1 MEEKKRKEKGRKIKK
16 QNKGITL
23 VALVITIVLNC
34 CRSGRNHIKETNL
47 KNILEKRINLL

>member
-23 VALVITIVLNC
+23 VALVITIEPYTLGV
-34 CRSGRNHIKETNL
+34 
-47 KNILEKRINLL
+47 